1 MPPINQNVLRMVD
14 QALVNRAASD
24 FGLKAQRATQT
35 IQSLP
40 YKTSYPFYGIN
51 PLSNKSVGEY
61 LPTWLPL
68 AAASGLAGGTFLASP
83 VLGGMAGLGSKINP
97 GYIKAGLG
105 DSASIISAA
114 KPGIATSTLPFT
126 KLMEHFNLLDSGGLT
141 SMLPIAGII
150 GAPIAL
156 GALANAG
163 YRLYSK
169 AGQAKR
175 LELLRKQLQSST

>member
-1 MPPINQNVLRMVD
+1 MPPINQNVLKMVD
-14 QALVNRAASD
+14 KALVERAATD
-24 FGLKAQRATQT
+24 FGSRARKATQT
-35 IQSLP
+35 LQSLP

-51 PLSNKSVGEY
+51 PMSSKSVGEY

-83 VLGGMAGLGSKINP
+83 VLGGMASLGSKINP

-126 KLMEHFNLLDSGGLT
+126 KLMEHYNLLDAGGLT
-141 SMLPIAGII
+141 NMLPLAGII

-163 YRLYSK
+163 YKLYSR
-169 AGQAKR
+169 AGQARR
-175 LELLRKQLQSST
+175 LAMLQKQLQSLQ